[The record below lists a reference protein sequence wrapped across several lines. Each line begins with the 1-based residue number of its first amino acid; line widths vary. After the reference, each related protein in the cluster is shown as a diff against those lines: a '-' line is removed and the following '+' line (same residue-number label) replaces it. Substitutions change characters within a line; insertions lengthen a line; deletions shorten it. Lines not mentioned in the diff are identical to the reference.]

1 MKVMRAFNHDNLMKI
16 EGVYETENSIYMVVE
31 YLKGGVLYEK
41 IKERYKFTTE
51 EIRTIMKSLLEGV
64 AAMHAQNIMHR
75 DLKPENI
82 LLRD

>member
-1 MKVMRAFNHDNLMKI
+1 MRAFNHDNLMKI

-31 YLKGGVLYEK
+31 HLKGGVLYEK

>member
-1 MKVMRAFNHDNLMKI
+1 MRAFNHDNLMKI